1 MDKVSELRGFKPQ
14 HEFFVGV
21 DSDGCAFDAMG
32 IKHKL
37 AFIPMAVAIWGLEE
51 IETSVYEVGEFVNL
65 NSNRRGIN
73 RFPGLLLMFD
83 YLKERLDI
91 EPFEK
96 LLPNFEEL
104 REFVNSGM
112 PMSNDSLRK
121 FSEGKDSKFLKEL
134 MDWSAHG
141 DQLFSQHVENLAP
154 FDYVAKS
161 LAKVS
166 TLADSMIV
174 SAASTE
180 GLYNDW
186 TKSGIM
192 QYMTLV
198 AGQEVGSKK
207 QQLALAAAGKYG
219 SNSVLMVGDAPGDM
233 QAAKENGALF
243 YPINPGYE
251 VRSWKRFH
259 DEAFE
264 RFIQGTYAGEY
275 EERLIKEFMNLLPE
289 EKPWEVRSKLC
300 N

>member
-1 MDKVSELRGFKPQ
+1 MDKISELRSFKPQ
-14 HEFFVGV
+14 HNFFIGV

-37 AFIPMAVAIWGLEE
+37 AFIPMAVTIWGLEK
-51 IETSVYEVGEFVNL
+51 IETEVYEVGEFINL
-65 NSNRRGIN
+65 YSNKRGIN
-73 RFPGLLLMFD
+73 RFPGLLLIFE
-83 YLKERLDI
+83 YLQERADI
-91 EPFEK
+91 EPFVD

-121 FSEGKDSKFLKEL
+121 FAEGKDSKFLREL
-134 MDWSAHG
+134 MEWSTCG
-141 DQLFSQHVENLAP
+141 DQLFTQHVENLPP

-161 LAKVS
+161 LLKAS
-166 TLADSMIV
+166 TLADTMIV

-186 TKSGIM
+186 TKGGIM

-207 QQLALAAAGKYG
+207 QQLALAAGNKYKA
-219 SNSVLMVGDAPGDM
+219 NSVLMVGDAPGDM

-251 VRSWKRFH
+251 VQSWKRFH
-259 DEAFE
+259 NEALE

-275 EERLIKEFMNLLPE
+275 EEHLIKEFMQLLPE
-289 EKPWEVRSKLC
+289 EKPWEITHK
-300 N
+300 